1 MSEEEIFEKLRDV
14 LCGFLDVEED
24 DVTLESNLK
33 DDLDLDPQ
41 YDEDIYDEIIMEFFD
56 IESELTAEYFE
67 NADTVQDLVDEIQ
80 RRLDR

>member
-56 IESELTAEYFE
+56 IESELTAEDFE